1 MSTLNVAN
9 VTDGTT
15 SVPTG
20 YVVNGSVKYFSRT
33 TGTFTGFIGDTLNAS
48 SLTDDG
54 AGVVTIS
61 FTSNFNNS
69 NYCISGMVLATSG
82 KIVTSPEH
90 THSVG
95 STQFRVHNDA
105 GADSDANI
113 TTSILGDLA

>member
-33 TGTFTGFIGDTLNAS
+33 TGLYTGFVGDSLNAS
-48 SLTDDG
+48 SLTDVG
-54 AGVVTIS
+54 TGVVTVS
-61 FTSNFNNS
+61 FTNNFSNS
-69 NYCISGMVLATSG
+69 NYCLSGMVLASSG
-82 KIVTSPEH
+82 KIVTAREQDAF
-90 THSVG
+90 VG
-95 STQFRVHNDA
+95 SVEFRVHNNT
-105 GADSDANI
+105 GADSDDNI